1 MIFFCFLAGILHNW
15 ELIEKKDN
23 KNMLFIFTTQIL
35 FNVLIPSFWWHLTRS
50 ILKRLTMT
58 LTICLS
64 KIIQTCQNRSQSK
77 KGRGLCHSQ
86 KKNVMAH
93 CASPVKCNV
102 WVGSC
107 RNLMERKKRKRK
119 NVGTAV
125 LFIRF
130 RFNKI
135 DYFHW
140 SSVIFWFR

>member
-1 MIFFCFLAGILHNW
+1 MALDTFNF
-15 ELIEKKDN
+15 EKVDDDSDN
-23 KNMLFIFTTQIL
+23 LSFKNHTNLPKSITIQEGARIM
-35 FNVLIPSFWWHLTRS
+35 SFA
-50 ILKRLTMT
+50 
-58 LTICLS
+58 
-64 KIIQTCQNRSQSK
+64 
-77 KGRGLCHSQ
+77 

-135 DYFHW
+135 DYFPW
-140 SSVIFWFR
+140 SSVIF